1 MSRRCH
7 SGSGMKWS
15 YTLHVSPLLR
25 PGRAK
30 QRKKRD
36 IPFSFFNVRG
46 AGGGRSEILALQ
58 TAATNLPKSE
68 SGPTQDGA
76 TVRKLEINSRADNLG
91 N

>member
-1 MSRRCH
+1 MT
-7 SGSGMKWS
+7 WS
-15 YTLHVSPLLR
+15 YTTRLSPAAAWPSKTEEEEERHSVLLF
-25 PGRAK
+25 
-30 QRKKRD
+30 QCQ
-36 IPFSFFNVRG
+36 G

>member
-1 MSRRCH
+1 MS
-7 SGSGMKWS
+7 G
-15 YTLHVSPLLR
+15 
-25 PGRAK
+25 
-30 QRKKRD
+30 
-36 IPFSFFNVRG
+36 G